1 MRRLIALD
9 DDDDHAE
16 GAGNNRWMISYA
28 DFITLLFVLFLALYA
43 KLPKL
48 TENGTQVPHG
58 EQAQTARD
66 TRAPAAHVETV
77 AQTFAPPPAQPRA
90 PESTAGEK
98 QIPVIVPA
106 SPAPGSAP
114 VTAST
119 SAPKEPDARTQAM
132 ARNPVYGTDEPRPV
146 YQEPAQPTA
155 QSTAEAQ
162 AVQRAAQSQQAAQVA
177 SNAQAP
183 QAAPA
188 KTAASASASS
198 STSAAAPNASP
209 AASSTTAQSVRSK
222 LTESFAG
229 QVASGTVTLGQRN
242 DGVVMDFADSSF
254 FAPGTAQLTPQA
266 QQILD
271 KVAATVS
278 KTGNAVIVEGH
289 TDNQP
294 VKGSLYPSNWELSS
308 ARAAAV
314 ARGLAERGISPERLT
329 ASGLANTRPRASND
343 NEAGRSQN
351 RRVSVIVLGAAN

>member
-1 MRRLIALD
+1 MRRFIALED
-9 DDDDHAE
+9 DEDHAE
-16 GAGNNRWMISYA
+16 GAGTNRWMISYA

-66 TRAPAAHVETV
+66 TRAPAQHVETV
-77 AQTFAPPPAQPRA
+77 AQTFAPPPPAPQA
-90 PESTAGEK
+90 PEPTAGEK
-98 QIPVIVPA
+98 RIAVIIPDTPPPA
-106 SPAPGSAP
+106 
-114 VTAST
+114 TT
-119 SAPKEPDARTQAM
+119 PKEPDARTQAM

-146 YQEPAQPTA
+146 YQEPT
-155 QSTAEAQ
+155 QSAADAQ
-162 AVQRAAQSQQAAQVA
+162 AVQRAAQSQQAAQIA
-177 SNAQAP
+177 SAQAP
-183 QAAPA
+183 QPAPAAQATPAAPA
-188 KTAASASASS
+188 KPA
-198 STSAAAPNASP
+198 AAAPGASVPNATAPNHSP
-209 AASSTTAQSVRSK
+209 APAQNVRSK

-229 QVASGTVTLGQRN
+229 QLASGSVTMGQRN

-271 KVAATVS
+271 RIAATVS
-278 KTGNAVIVEGH
+278 KTSNAVVIEGH
-289 TDNQP
+289 TDNQA

-314 ARGLAERGISPERLT
+314 ARGLAERGVSPERLT

>member
-1 MRRLIALD
+1 MRRFIALED
-9 DDDDHAE
+9 DEDHAE
-16 GAGNNRWMISYA
+16 GAGTNRWMISYA

-77 AQTFAPPPAQPRA
+77 AQTFAPPPAQPMA
-90 PESTAGEK
+90 PEPSAGEK
-98 QIPVIVPA
+98 PIPTIVPQA
-106 SPAPGSAP
+106 PAPGAAP
-114 VTAST
+114 VTAAT
-119 SAPKEPDARTQAM
+119 PREPDARTQAM

-146 YQEPAQPTA
+146 YQEPAQTGTQA
-155 QSTAEAQ
+155 ASDAQ
-162 AVQRAAQSQQAAQVA
+162 AMQRAAQSQQAAQVA
-177 SNAQAP
+177 SSA

-188 KTAASASASS
+188 KAAASAAPNAASASS
-198 STSAAAPNASP
+198 SASSP
-209 AASSTTAQSVRSK
+209 AATNPAQNVRSK
-222 LTESFAG
+222 LSESFAG
-229 QVASGTVTLGQRN
+229 QLASGSVTLGQRN

-278 KTGNAVIVEGH
+278 QTRNAVVIEGH

-294 VKGSLYPSNWELSS
+294 VKSNLYPSNWELSS

-343 NEAGRSQN
+343 NEAGRGQN